1 MADVH
6 FYHMRRVDASHP
18 GNVFKPDFSK
28 DFRLEP
34 DIRERMMRDMR
45 AYLAERISEIGIP
58 CLMIPESI
66 EETIYNACR
75 EPEKAPQIVALI
87 EKHIGVLDRATD
99 SEPYPNL
106 LHTGDHHFPVQRQEQ
121 EIYRGCGE
129 ITKIK
134 RIMNQIDSIIRI
146 VRKDRFQGRKP
157 IAFLFQPRLDEF
169 HPPDYT
175 YRPWICALYGKFLSG
190 TQVEEILVDEI
201 QGVTLGD
208 WQKEFM
214 QTLSVELPPA
224 MDAIDAAIDK
234 QIAAE
239 ANPDPV
245 PDCAEEVVESFVDMK
260 LDSES

>member
-1 MADVH
+1 MADLET
-6 FYHMRRVDASHP
+6 MWTKSP

-28 DFRLEP
+28 DFRLDP

-45 AYLAERISEIGIP
+45 AHIIQCISDLGFSYLTIP
-58 CLMIPESI
+58 DSI
-66 EETIYNACR
+66 EEYADMYPKT
-75 EPEKAPQIVALI
+75 PQIVALVNECLGEVECTPESMPI
-87 EKHIGVLDRATD
+87 PIMVWFGNHRCAQI
-99 SEPYPNL
+99 
-106 LHTGDHHFPVQRQEQ
+106 QRQEQ

-129 ITKIK
+129 ITKIR
-134 RIMNQIDSIIRI
+134 RIMNQLDSIVQTLHSI
-146 VRKDRFQGRKP
+146 RFQGQKP

-169 HPPDYT
+169 QPPDYA
-175 YRPWICALYGKFLSG
+175 YRPTICALYGKFLPG
-190 TQVEEILVDEI
+190 TQVEERLVDEI
-201 QGVTLGD
+201 QDIALGD
-208 WQKEFM
+208 WQRDFM
-214 QTLSVELPPA
+214 QKLSEELPAA